1 MFEKTQPSLLL
12 RLRDTSDQAA
22 WAEFDA
28 RYRGLIQAY
37 CAARGLQPS
46 DADDVRQLVMTN
58 LARYLPTFEY
68 RPEKGR
74 FRSYLGCLVRTA
86 IAHYFSRHAGGPAV
100 AFDTAVAAVTPASA
114 AAEQDDL
121 WEQEWKQHHF
131 RVAMTKLRETFDARS
146 VTIFERLL
154 NGDSPEAAAVAEG
167 INAAAVYKIKQR
179 VRDRLKEL
187 IEVQVAEED
196 GGDG

>member
-12 RLRDTSDQAA
+12 RLRDTSDHQA

-37 CAARGLQPS
+37 CAARGLQAS
-46 DADDVRQLVMTN
+46 DADDVRQMVMTN
-58 LARYLPTFEY
+58 LAKYLPTFEY

-74 FRSYLGCLVRTA
+74 FRGYLGCLVRTA
-86 IAHYFSRHAGGPAV
+86 IAHYFSRQRGDDAV

-114 AAEQDDL
+114 AADQDEL
-121 WEQEWKQHHF
+121 WEREWVQHHF
-131 RVAMTKLRETFDARS
+131 RLAMSRIRETFDARS
-146 VTIFERLL
+146 ITIFERLL
-154 NGDSPEAAAVAEG
+154 AGETPEAAASAEG

-187 IEVQVAEED
+187 IDAQVREED
-196 GGDG
+196 GADG

>member
-1 MFEKTQPSLLL
+1 MFDKTQPSLLL
-12 RLRDTSDQAA
+12 RLRNTADHAA

-37 CAARGLQPS
+37 CATRGLQAS

-58 LARYLPTFEY
+58 LAKYLPTFEY
-68 RPEKGR
+68 QPEKGR

-86 IAHYFSRHAGGPAV
+86 IAHYFSRQRGDDAI
-100 AFDTAVAAVTPASA
+100 AFDTAVAALTPARA
-114 AAEQDDL
+114 AAELDDL

-131 RVAMTKLRETFDARS
+131 RLAMAKVRETFDPRS

-154 NGDSPEAAAVAEG
+154 NGESPEAAASAEG
-167 INAAAVYKIKQR
+167 LNAAAVYKIKQR

-187 IEVQVAEED
+187 VDAQVAEED